1 MASVADV
8 YTVRKPRV
16 TEVSAMKDL
25 IDAEVPQG
33 NLLPRTLVELYENI
47 RDFQVYVDERGVGG
61 CCALHVDLPNLAEV
75 RSLVVRGDLRGQN
88 VGGKLLTA
96 CIREARELGLPR
108 VYALTRACS
117 FFERHGFYR
126 VDKEA
131 LPHKV
136 YRDCLRC
143 RLYPKCDEIAMVCD
157 LPPLDESAYY
167 GDSSRRSESAV

>member
-1 MASVADV
+1 MASVAEV

-16 TEVSAMKDL
+16 TEVLAIKEM
-25 IDAEVPQG
+25 IDGEVPRG
-33 NLLPRTLVELYENI
+33 NLLPRSLVELYENI
-47 RDFQVYVDERGVGG
+47 RDFMVYVDENGVGG

-75 RSLVVRGDLRGQN
+75 RSLVVRPELRGHN
-88 VGGKLLTA
+88 VGEKLLTA
-96 CIREARELGLPR
+96 CIEEARSMELPR
-108 VYALTRACS
+108 IYALTRAAS

-143 RLYPKCDEIAMVCD
+143 RLYPKCDEIAMVCN
-157 LPPLDESAYY
+157 LEAL
-167 GDSSRRSESAV
+167 